1 MTESE
6 FYSHLFQ
13 SLLVLGILFWWMMVH
28 LGKKNCV
35 ENPLEKHIA
44 LKVLGG
50 ISIAMGVVMFV
61 AGVVFM
67 TKLDFPDHS
76 LPQPLS
82 PNMIIRPSGAYLQVG
97 YPTKA
102 QSLVISEF
110 IGAIQ
115 FVGLGLYLWC
125 FRKSGTKW
133 WQKTLKVLAYTAMF
147 MLLYSAMDFHYYDVY
162 EFISPALLIILATLC
177 LINWREIGK
186 KKTIKG
192 DNHVVK
198 PIVEEEQA
206 PDERELSSMDVEL

>member
-6 FYSHLFQ
+6 FYSHVFQ
-13 SLLVLGILFWWMMVH
+13 SLLVLGLLFWWMMGH
-28 LGKKNCV
+28 LAKKNCV

-50 ISIAMGVVMFV
+50 ISIAFGVVMFV

-67 TKLDFPDHS
+67 TKLEFPDHS
-76 LPQPLS
+76 LPQHITS
-82 PNMIIRPSGAYLQVG
+82 SSYIRPRGAFLQIG

-102 QSLVISEF
+102 QNMVISEF
-110 IGAIQ
+110 IGTIQ

-147 MLLYSAMDFHYYDVY
+147 MLLPSAMDFHYYDLY
-162 EFISPALLIILATLC
+162 EFISPTLLIVLATLC
-177 LINWREIGK
+177 LINWKGLKKNNRVNNKKEPALVKSNELEI
-186 KKTIKG
+186 
-192 DNHVVK
+192 
-198 PIVEEEQA
+198 
-206 PDERELSSMDVEL
+206 SSTDVEL